1 MLQGAFCTILSTTL
15 AASIA
20 YTVAQGLGKNFAKK
34 LIDREVGEALG
45 KEGNAAQ
52 RVRSNCRHDA
62 VTMAVISPAPYQ
74 DSD

>member
-20 YTVAQGLGKNFAKK
+20 YTVAQGLGKNFAKQ
-34 LIDREVGEALG
+34 LIDKEVGEALG

-52 RVRSNCRHDA
+52 RVRSSCRHQA
-62 VTMAVISPAPYQ
+62 VTTVVNCPASYQ